1 MDQTPTRRVTRAS
14 SRLAS
19 MEPKA
24 VSAATEQ
31 EAAGEATPQQSTRR
45 TTRSSSRKTDVPTD
59 VDATPVPVRR
69 STRHSQ
75 SQESDAVAPPEPAP
89 KRGRKTRSVMA
100 TPVQPTIV
108 EEEESSPA
116 KPVKILEITLSS
128 DEESKEA
135 APAKEI
141 QFPGNEDV
149 DDEEEGDS
157 TLFNLKPED
166 MKNLDKELAEKEDE
180 EDDESDAED
189 DLKAIMDSKRKYAK
203 TEIDGRLFSLR
214 QMDAILDEVEKNNQT
229 EGFLDSNEESKEAAP
244 AKEIQF
250 PGNEDVDDEEEGD
263 STLFNLKPEDMKNLD
278 KEVAEMEDEEDD
290 ESDAEDDLKAIMDS
304 KRKYAK
310 TEIDGRLFS
319 LRQMDAILDEVEK
332 NNQTEGFLDS
342 DEESKEAAPAKEIQ
356 FPGNEDVD
364 DEEEGDST
372 LFNLKPKDMKN
383 LDKELAEMED
393 EEDDESDAEDDLK
406 AIMDSKRKYAKTEID
421 GRFFSLRQMDAIL
434 DEVEKNN
441 LTEGFLDNIYDDE
454 LEGKVYSY
462 SYADL
467 FDDKPE
473 KSDRKRKAESNEKKK
488 DKKKVRFA
496 DAEDDDEELEDEE
509 MYDEQEVE
517 AEAEDEEEEEGGP
530 VLLGASADH
539 EKPMSAFEKSR
550 LKMQEKIG
558 KLQEQNLKPRSW
570 ELSGEVTGS
579 TRDANSL
586 LSQHL
591 HYDQISKAAPEITID
606 HTEKLEA
613 MIKQRIKDK
622 AYDDPVRKVKQDEKA
637 ERYRPDMEAFL
648 EKKSLT
654 QVYEEAYNKEQNDG
668 DKEEKVDPK
677 KKEIEDD
684 MKELFNLFDALTH
697 YEYTP
702 PSIKPELKI
711 VSNMRSMQKEEVG
724 PMASAETADAL
735 VAPEEVTKRVA
746 FEPKAE
752 DEKTKTDKLRE
763 RRRKKLKQKKLAAS
777 GKTIV
782 RKKISQKAK
791 KAASVAE
798 ASTDEKSSKKTKSST
813 FFSELNAV
821 TASEKIAK
829 TKNKKKKKRVAS
841 TKVNASAKFKL

>member
-1 MDQTPTRRVTRAS
+1 MALACRKDFSDSLVLHMQHAYFFANTVIPNAQLPDHLMISNQELIWQQIAQTSKQAMKLFKKNREAICKLCDDLDSEGENDENEEPIADDFGMDHDEKEEDE
-14 SRLAS
+14 LD
-19 MEPKA
+19 
-24 VSAATEQ
+24 
-31 EAAGEATPQQSTRR
+31 GEE
-45 TTRSSSRKTDVPTD
+45 D
-59 VDATPVPVRR
+59 
-69 STRHSQ
+69 
-75 SQESDAVAPPEPAP
+75 
-89 KRGRKTRSVMA
+89 
-100 TPVQPTIV
+100 
-108 EEEESSPA
+108 
-116 KPVKILEITLSS
+116 
-128 DEESKEA
+128 
-135 APAKEI
+135 EI
-141 QFPGNEDV
+141 QFPGDEDV
-149 DDEEEGDS
+149 DDEEEDDS
-157 TLFNLKPED
+157 TLFNLKPE
-166 MKNLDKELAEKEDE
+166 
-180 EDDESDAED
+180 
-189 DLKAIMDSKRKYAK
+189 
-203 TEIDGRLFSLR
+203 
-214 QMDAILDEVEKNNQT
+214 
-229 EGFLDSNEESKEAAP
+229 
-244 AKEIQF
+244 
-250 PGNEDVDDEEEGD
+250 
-263 STLFNLKPEDMKNLD
+263 
-278 KEVAEMEDEEDD
+278 
-290 ESDAEDDLKAIMDS
+290 
-304 KRKYAK
+304 
-310 TEIDGRLFS
+310 
-319 LRQMDAILDEVEK
+319 
-332 NNQTEGFLDS
+332 
-342 DEESKEAAPAKEIQ
+342 
-356 FPGNEDVD
+356 
-364 DEEEGDST
+364 
-372 LFNLKPKDMKN
+372 DMKN

-406 AIMDSKRKYAKTEID
+406 AIIDSKRKYAKTEID
-421 GRFFSLRQMDAIL
+421 DRLFSLRQMDAIL

-441 LTEGFLDNIYDDE
+441 LTEGFLDDIDDDE
-454 LEGKVYSY
+454 LEGKVHSY

-496 DAEDDDEELEDEE
+496 DVEDDDEELEDEE

-530 VLLGASADH
+530 VLLGASADP

-782 RKKISQKAK
+782 KKKISKKAK
-791 KAASVAE
+791 KVASVAE

-829 TKNKKKKKRVAS
+829 TKKKKRVAS